1 MLYTKEDKKLKH
13 FPEFLMYS
21 EYETFF
27 RKTLSIFT
35 KNFIIDISL
44 GSKHVPD
51 TFVNSIV
58 IFGLLHII
66 LNF

>member
-1 MLYTKEDKKLKH
+1 MLYTKEDKKLH
-13 FPEFLMYS
+13 FPEFLVYS